1 MAELVAID
9 LPGGQAFVDEVRRA
23 WDDGDAILP
32 VDRRLPPPARARLL
46 DQLVPRWIVDGDGRR
61 ASGCDAVPIEPGDA
75 AVVPTS
81 GTGGDPKGVVLTH
94 DAVAAH
100 AVAVHRHLGVT
111 ATDRWLACL
120 PLAHVGGLGVI
131 LRALVDGIGLDVL
144 DRFDAAQVDAAP
156 TRLGSTLV
164 SLVPTALGRVEP
176 AAWRWIVLGGSADP
190 GPRPANVVRTYGLT
204 ETGGGVV
211 YDGTPL
217 PGTEVRIVDGE
228 IELRGPSLLRAY
240 RDGSDPRRPDG
251 WLPTG
256 DLGAIDAAGHLVVHG
271 RAGDLIVTGGEN
283 VWPDPVE
290 AVLRAHPAVAEVA
303 VVGAAD
309 PEWGSAVVAHVVPSD
324 ASAPPTLDDLRDLVK
339 ATLPAYAAP
348 RRLVLA
354 DALPRTALG
363 KVRRRALT
371 TAPDGGP
378 P

>member
-32 VDRRLPPPARARLL
+32 VDPRLPPPARERLL
-46 DQLVPRWIVDGDGRR
+46 DQLVPRWIVDADGRR
-61 ASGCDAVPIEPGDA
+61 ASGRDAVPVEPGDA

-94 DAVAAH
+94 DAVVAH
-100 AVAVHRHLGVT
+100 AAAVHRRLGVT

-120 PLAHVGGLGVI
+120 PLAHVGGLGVV
-131 LRALVDGIGLDVL
+131 LRALVDGIGLDVV

-164 SLVPTALGRVEP
+164 SLVPTALDRVEP

-217 PGTEVRIVDGE
+217 PGTEVRDRRR
-228 IELRGPSLLRAY
+228 RGRAA
-240 RDGSDPRRPDG
+240 GTEPAACVPRRQRP
-251 WLPTG
+251 P
-256 DLGAIDAAGHLVVHG
+256 
-271 RAGDLIVTGGEN
+271 
-283 VWPDPVE
+283 
-290 AVLRAHPAVAEVA
+290 
-303 VVGAAD
+303 
-309 PEWGSAVVAHVVPSD
+309 
-324 ASAPPTLDDLRDLVK
+324 SAPTAGCRP
-339 ATLPAYAAP
+339 ATSVRSTPPVTWSCTAGPA
-348 RRLVLA
+348 
-354 DALPRTALG
+354 T
-363 KVRRRALT
+363 
-371 TAPDGGP
+371 
-378 P
+378 